1 MKVSGNRK
9 TALPFPLTYT
19 INGSECINTSHGGT
33 MPLYVSRRGIKIP
46 PTDCLRFL
54 SSAIDVCKSIAK
66 VARIIETATKFTA
79 KLADYLNFV
88 LL

>member
-66 VARIIETATKFTA
+66 VARKTYSASICGQKYIKYFIYG
-79 KLADYLNFV
+79 L
-88 LL
+88 